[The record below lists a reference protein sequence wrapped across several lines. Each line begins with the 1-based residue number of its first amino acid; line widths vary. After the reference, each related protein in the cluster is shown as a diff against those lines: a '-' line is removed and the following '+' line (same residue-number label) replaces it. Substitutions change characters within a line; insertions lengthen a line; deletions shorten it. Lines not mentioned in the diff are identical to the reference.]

1 MYLFMKH
8 RNLLIVAGSVVIAT
22 AHSALSQQIAQYFV
36 CVLCYFTIFCS
47 DMLSQ
52 GVTFKF
58 DLSKTVILNVRKE
71 K

>member
-8 RNLLIVAGSVVIAT
+8 RNLLIVAGTLAIGT
-22 AHSALSQQIAQYFV
+22 AHSALSQYIVQYFV
-36 CVLCYFTIFCS
+36 CVLCYFKGFCS

-58 DLSKTVILNVRKE
+58 DLS
-71 K
+71 